1 MTNRYIL
8 DTNVVSELCKKKPD
22 KGVVDFVSGLDSFWL
37 SVITI
42 HELMYGIELL
52 PIGDRRTRLLATVQE
67 FTDSYS
73 AQLID
78 VDYGVACL
86 AGEYRARCRLAGI
99 TLHFADSLIAA
110 SSGKHSGLIVATRNV
125 DYFANCPVVLHNP
138 FSI

>member
-8 DTNVVSELCKKKPD
+8 DTNVVSELCKKKPN

-125 DYFANCPVVLHNP
+125 DDFENCPVVLHNP
-138 FSI
+138 FSS